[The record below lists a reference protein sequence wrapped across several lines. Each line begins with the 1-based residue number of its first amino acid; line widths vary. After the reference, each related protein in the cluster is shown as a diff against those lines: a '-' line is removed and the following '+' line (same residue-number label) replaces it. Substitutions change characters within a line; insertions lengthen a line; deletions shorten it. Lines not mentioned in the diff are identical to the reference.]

1 MGSKRK
7 IRTTSFFG
15 AKITAIISSSLVL
28 FLLGILVLLTLMANE
43 LSTYVKENIG
53 FSVILSDNISDAEL
67 SRIQKNISISKYVK
81 SCELITKERALK
93 ELTSELGE
101 NPQDFLGSVPLLASV
116 EVKLK
121 SQYANNDSI
130 SLIEREIR
138 QNPYVQEVLYRKA
151 EIQLINDNIKRIGV
165 VLLSISAI
173 LMMISFALLNN
184 TIRLSVYSKRF
195 ILHAM
200 KLVGASHSFI
210 RRPFI
215 ISSILN
221 GIFASFLAIGMLSG
235 LLYYLATEI
244 DVLVTLIRP
253 DAILIVFGIV
263 LLLGIL
269 LSWIS
274 SYFSL
279 TRYLRMRSDNLYSI

>member
-1 MGSKRK
+1 MGRKRK

-28 FLLGILVLLTLMANE
+28 FLLGILVLMTLMANE
-43 LSTYVKENIG
+43 LSTYVRENIG
-53 FSVILSDNISDAEL
+53 FSVIISDNISDADL
-67 SRIQKNISISKYVK
+67 LRLQKTISVSKYVK
-81 SCELITKERALK
+81 SCELITKEQALS
-93 ELTSELGE
+93 ELTVELGE
-101 NPQDFLGSVPLLASV
+101 NPQDFLGSVPLLPSI

-130 SLIEREIR
+130 SMIKKDIQL
-138 QNPYVQEVLYRKA
+138 NPYVQDVLYRKA
-151 EIQLINDNIKRIGV
+151 EIQLINDNIKRIGII
-165 VLLSISAI
+165 LLSISLL
-173 LMMISFALLNN
+173 LMVISFALMNN

-215 ISSILN
+215 INSILN
-221 GIFASFLAIGMLSG
+221 GLFASFLAIGMLSG
-235 LLYYLATEI
+235 LLYYLANEVDI
-244 DVLVTLIRP
+244 LVTLISP
-253 DAILIVFGIV
+253 DAILIVFAVV
-263 LLLGIL
+263 LLLGIV